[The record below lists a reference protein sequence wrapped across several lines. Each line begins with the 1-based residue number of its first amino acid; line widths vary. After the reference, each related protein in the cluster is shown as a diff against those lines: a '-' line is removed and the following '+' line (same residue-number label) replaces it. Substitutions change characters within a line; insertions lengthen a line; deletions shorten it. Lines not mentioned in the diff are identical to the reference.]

1 MKFRVHIH
9 KERCKGCAICV
20 EVCQTG
26 VLVLSD
32 EKNEQDYPIPLVTA
46 AEDCINCRLCEMF
59 CPDFA
64 IWVTEEKEEA
74 A

>member
-1 MKFRVHIH
+1 MKLQIHIH
-9 KERCKGCAICV
+9 KERCKGCGICV

-32 EKNEQDYPIPLVTA
+32 EKNEQDYSVPEVVALD
-46 AEDCINCRLCEMF
+46 DCINCRICEMF

-64 IWVTEEKEEA
+64 IWVTEEEEEA

>member
-1 MKFRVHIH
+1 MKLHINIH
-9 KERCKGCAICV
+9 KERCKGCGICV

-26 VLVLSD
+26 VLVLS
-32 EKNEQDYPIPLVTA
+32 EKKNERDCNIPEVVA
-46 AEDCINCRLCEMF
+46 MDECINCRMCEMF

-64 IWVTEEKEEA
+64 IWVTEEEEEA